1 MKILPGEDKA
11 IDKKVKECHSV
22 YKKRG
27 AGGLI
32 EMILRLFIEVRR
44 LSMALENQK
53 GNEGGEQ

>member
-32 EMILRLFIEVRR
+32 EMVLRLFIEGRR
-44 LSMALENQK
+44 LSMALEKERNK
-53 GNEGGEQ
+53 